1 MIHAVKSVMVGL
13 VIVVVSGL
21 VYGSVQAV
29 AMPVST
35 TPQGA
40 DKNSTNTKALTA
52 GWQQRATQRQ
62 YYEDGLPLVQE
73 WRLLDGKWYY
83 FDDKG
88 AMAANRWVGSYYLGK
103 DGAML
108 AGTTTPD
115 GYTVDGSGKWVA
127 GAWQHDSTGFWYR
140 YASGAWPRK
149 QWEKI
154 NGKWYYFDDKGYMV
168 ANTWIGNTY
177 YVGQNGAM
185 LVNTIT
191 PDGYVVDTKGKWVRS
206 IDKETARVAKAA
218 KDLTEGE
225 AGYSRELLLK
235 TLQGAHDKDR
245 AKRAVESLQINYTE
259 QAKKAAHILL
269 SYGHGYARQTVEET
283 LVRDGKF
290 TQKEAK
296 AAVAGLKINYAEQAK
311 KVARGR
317 LDHTKYRQH
326 DLVQYLTK
334 AAHFTDAEARK
345 AVAGLEHQNL
355 TQ

>member
-1 MIHAVKSVMVGL
+1 MIHAVKL
-13 VIVVVSGL
+13 VAAGAAIVVISGL
-21 VYGSVQAV
+21 IYGSVQVV
-29 AMPVST
+29 AMPVSA
-35 TPQGA
+35 TPQGTA
-40 DKNSTNTKALTA
+40 KNSANAKALTA

-62 YYEDGLPLVQE
+62 YYEEGLPLVQE
-73 WRLLDGKWYY
+73 WRLL
-83 FDDKG
+83 
-88 AMAANRWVGSYYLGK
+88 
-103 DGAML
+103 
-108 AGTTTPD
+108 
-115 GYTVDGSGKWVA
+115 
-127 GAWQHDSTGFWYR
+127 
-140 YASGAWPRK
+140 
-149 QWEKI
+149 
-154 NGKWYYFDDKGYMV
+154 NGKWYYFDDKGYM
-168 ANTWIGNTY
+168 ATSTWIGNTY
-177 YVGQNGAM
+177 YVGQSGAM

-235 TLQGAHDKDR
+235 TLQNTHGKDR

-259 QAKKAAHILL
+259 QAKKAAHTLL

-290 TQKEAK
+290 TKKEAK
-296 AAVAGLKINYAEQAK
+296 AAVAGLKVNYAEQAK
-311 KVARGR
+311 KAARGR

-334 AAHFTDAEARK
+334 TAHFTDTEARK